1 MVQRGLRNTER
12 THNAF
17 VALTLA
23 DRRMTPQRQ
32 LDQNIIDS
40 QQTLLVLGACCIQG
54 T

>member
-1 MVQRGLRNTER
+1 MVQRGLRTTKR

-32 LDQNIIDS
+32 LDQNIDS
-40 QQTLLVLGACCIQG
+40 QQTLLVLGPCYMQG